1 VGDVVKLNTPQG
13 ALDYKVVGIA
23 MDYLNAKL
31 ATGYISQANL
41 EQDFNVTTDVLI
53 MANRSS
59 GADEKA
65 VNSALRAAVVEYPAF
80 TLLDSAKFK
89 EEQLSTLNL
98 AMSFMYLLV
107 LMLAIPGLIAMVN
120 TLSINVI
127 ERTREIGMLRA
138 IGSTRK
144 QVKQMVFSESLLLS
158 ALGTS
163 LGILVGLFLSYYL
176 VKALV
181 FSGFELKFFFP
192 GYGVL
197 TAIGVGLL
205 FGVLAAM
212 IPARQAAATPIVEA
226 LRYE

>member
-1 VGDVVKLNTPQG
+1 
-13 ALDYKVVGIA
+13 
-23 MDYLNAKL
+23 
-31 ATGYISQANL
+31 
-41 EQDFNVTTDVLI
+41 VTTDVLI
-53 MANRSS
+53 MADRAS
-59 GADEKA
+59 GVKDAAIKSQLEDA
-65 VNSALRAAVVEYPAF
+65 VAAFPAF
-80 TLLDSAKFK
+80 TLIDSASFK
-89 EEQLSTLNL
+89 QEQMKTLNM
-98 AMSFMYLLV
+98 AMSFMYVLV

-144 QVKQMVFSESLLLS
+144 QVKQMVFGESLLLS
-158 ALGTS
+158 ALGTA
-163 LGILVGLFLSYYL
+163 LGILVGLFLSYYM

-181 FSGFELKFFFP
+181 FSGFVLEFFFP
-192 GYGVL
+192 GLGIL
-197 TAIGVGLL
+197 TAIAVGII

>member
-1 VGDVVKLNTPQG
+1 
-13 ALDYKVVGIA
+13 
-23 MDYLNAKL
+23 
-31 ATGYISQANL
+31 
-41 EQDFNVTTDVLI
+41 
-53 MANRSS
+53 
-59 GADEKA
+59 
-65 VNSALRAAVVEYPAF
+65 
-80 TLLDSAKFK
+80 
-89 EEQLSTLNL
+89 
-98 AMSFMYLLV
+98 MYLLV
-107 LMLAIPGLIAMVN
+107 LVLAIPGLIAMVN

-144 QVKQMVFSESLLLS
+144 QVKQMVFGESLLLS

-163 LGILVGLFLSYYL
+163 LGILVGLFLSYYM

-192 GYGVL
+192 GYGIL
-197 TAIGVGLL
+197 TAVGVGLL